1 MYLSNKIMFI
11 ISQYILKKSNLIPDI
26 VTISTYSSVIGLI
39 IYASIY
45 IYFLTYNKDILPFF
59 NKIIIYIVGVDL
71 LLSIIYFYKLQN
83 DANTNTS
90 YQVIGADESDM
101 DDTLL
106 SESEYS
112 DTDIENSELDNS
124 DIEDCAIVDDDIP
137 SINIVVNES
146 NNEPALSEHDDSNTD
161 SRQNQD
167 NITIDSENTKVNT
180 DEIKENTLLNNLTT
194 LTSSSS
200 ININIVPLNQ
210 TYINDTPTNVC
221 SVINNENEEKNDLI
235 NTKDTQR
242 ECEQDEQDT
251 QETQKVKQKRKRR
264 TKKEIEQDLLLEKL
278 KNEK

>member
-1 MYLSNKIMFI
+1 MYLSKKIMFI

-83 DANTNTS
+83 DSNPNMNTS
-90 YQVIGADESDM
+90 YQALGADDSEI
-101 DDTLL
+101 DDTL
-106 SESEYS
+106 SDYSNTDIENS

-124 DIEDCAIVDDDIP
+124 DIEHCVIVDEDKP
-137 SINIVVNES
+137 EHP
-146 NNEPALSEHDDSNTD
+146 PALIEDPVNV
-161 SRQNQD
+161 
-167 NITIDSENTKVNT
+167 DSENTTAQGTDVNI
-180 DEIKENTLLNNLTT
+180 DEVKENNILLNNLTT
-194 LTSSSS
+194 LTGSTT
-200 ININIVPLNQ
+200 INIVPLNKLNDA
-210 TYINDTPTNVC
+210 YINDTPTNVC
-221 SVINNENEEKNDLI
+221 SVINNEDEEQNDLI

-242 ECEQDEQDT
+242 ECEQDA

-278 KNEK
+278 KKTEESQS